1 MGRPRKPV
9 SGGRKPTRSRTNQ
22 RRKAVRK
29 RKTKPAQTAVQNAK
43 RPTRTKSKARKSRP
57 AQKQKAGKAKSRR
70 RVLIYTDGGERK
82 IKVSLRTASVV
93 GRYMSAV
100 GWLINHNDP
109 SRLSEFVGA
118 NVTDM
123 NRKQYPLET
132 RPNVLY
138 RLSQSGAPSFE
149 DVYRVVAR

>member
-1 MGRPRKPV
+1 
-9 SGGRKPTRSRTNQ
+9 
-22 RRKAVRK
+22 
-29 RKTKPAQTAVQNAK
+29 
-43 RPTRTKSKARKSRP
+43 
-57 AQKQKAGKAKSRR
+57 
-70 RVLIYTDGGERK
+70 
-82 IKVSLRTASVV
+82 
-93 GRYMSAV
+93 MSAV